1 MLWGCGDQ
9 GLWLEGRSAWVRYG
23 ADGNIQRAVLGG
35 GGRLITPAGEIQ
47 LGQPMDHAEAA
58 PSGDGL
64 NLKVISSSPL
74 TTSQPASQP
83 AK

>member
-23 ADGNIQRAVLGG
+23 ADGNIQRVVLGG

-47 LGQPMDHAEAA
+47 LGQPMDHAQAVPLQGRLEVL
-58 PSGDGL
+58 ST
-64 NLKVISSSPL
+64 SPL